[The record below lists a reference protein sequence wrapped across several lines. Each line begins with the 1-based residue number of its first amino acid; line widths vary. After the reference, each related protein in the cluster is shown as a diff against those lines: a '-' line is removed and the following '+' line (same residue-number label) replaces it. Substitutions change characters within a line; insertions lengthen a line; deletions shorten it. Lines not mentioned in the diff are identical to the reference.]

1 MLTRLE
7 EKKEK
12 NKKLRE
18 EVTARV
24 AYNTMG
30 AGVGVN
36 CTLILVLYSITPA
49 KRLTVTLAERNRH
62 NGTAKQTPSLPPSPT
77 RALIVLH
84 IYSPFLYI
92 HTFA

>member
-7 EKKEK
+7 EKKKK

-18 EVTARV
+18 EVTVRV

-36 CTLILVLYSITPA
+36 CTLFLVLYGITPGRRTA
-49 KRLTVTLAERNRH
+49 VTLASGNRH
-62 NGTAKQTPSLPPSPT
+62 NDTAKQTPSLPPSPT

-92 HTFA
+92 HTFV